1 MSENKKQKLLALK
14 NTTKQI
20 PVNLRQHLREA
31 NIQPVDENHV
41 LNRLQERL
49 TSNVV
54 SYLQV
59 ILLKLRPPTQNQE
72 SMFQAQKKRVEY
84 CNSLQKQ
91 LAVENL

>member
-1 MSENKKQKLLALK
+1 MSENKKQKLLALE

-31 NIQPVDENHV
+31 NIQPVDENHI
-41 LNRLQERL
+41 LNRLRERL

-59 ILLKLRPPTQNQE
+59 IILKLRPPTQNQE
-72 SMFQAQKKRVEY
+72 TMFQEQKKRLEY

>member
-31 NIQPVDENHV
+31 NIQSVDENQI

-72 SMFQAQKKRVEY
+72 TMFQAQKKRVEY

-91 LAVENL
+91 LAVEN